1 MEAHFVIWEGKN
13 ILQIPASALF
23 RSGREWAVF
32 VAENGRARKR
42 LLSIGQR
49 NGLAA
54 QVVSGL
60 KEKRKSDSLPDD
72 TISEGTKL
80 TQRKSQH

>member
-1 MEAHFVIWEGKN
+1 MEAHFVIWEGEN

-42 LLSIGQR
+42 LLTIGQR

-60 KEKRKSDSLPDD
+60 KEKEKVIAYPDD
-72 TISEGTKL
+72 TIGEGTKI
-80 TQRKSQH
+80 TQRKSRQ